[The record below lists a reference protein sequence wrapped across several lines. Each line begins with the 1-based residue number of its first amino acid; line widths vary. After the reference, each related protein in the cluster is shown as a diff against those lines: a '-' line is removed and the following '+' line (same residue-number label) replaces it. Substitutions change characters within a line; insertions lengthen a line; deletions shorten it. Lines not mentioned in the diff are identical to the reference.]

1 MIKGLYQAA
10 SNLIAKQKNIDI
22 TANNL
27 ANINTTG
34 FKREV
39 PFSEVMA
46 RLDKQPAKQITDLS
60 KGSFVKTS
68 NTFDLAISGDAF
80 FMVKSEN
87 GTELTSNGN
96 FKVDDE
102 GFLSDANGNR
112 VMGVNGEI
120 DLTEAFLGKQKT
132 LEINKEGEI
141 KLDNEIIN
149 KLLIGK
155 IDDSLKMT
163 RVSGQNFAFTEG
175 GYTEAGVD
183 EYEINQGYLEES
195 NINPVIEMK
204 NMIQIEKDFEA
215 TKKMIGYMDQLM
227 AMNKEI
233 GRI

>member
-10 SNLIAKQKNIDI
+10 SNLIAKQRNIEI

-34 FKREV
+34 FRREV
-39 PFSEVMA
+39 PFAEVMA
-46 RLDKQPAKQITDLS
+46 RLDKQPSKQITDMT
-60 KGSFVKTS
+60 KGSFIKTS
-68 NTFDLAISGDAF
+68 NTFDLALQGDAF
-80 FMVKSEN
+80 FMVKSDR
-87 GTELTSNGN
+87 GTELTANGN

-112 VMGVNGEI
+112 VLGVNGEI
-120 DLTEAFLGKQKT
+120 DLSEAFLGEKKS

-141 KLDNEIIN
+141 KLDNDIIN
-149 KLLIGK
+149 KILIGR
-155 IDDSLKMT
+155 IDDPQKMI
-163 RVSGQNFAFTEG
+163 RVSGQNFAFPEG
-175 GYTEAGVD
+175 GYVEASVD
-183 EYEINQGYLEES
+183 EYEIHQGYLEES

-227 AMNKEI
+227 AKNREI
-233 GRI
+233 GRL